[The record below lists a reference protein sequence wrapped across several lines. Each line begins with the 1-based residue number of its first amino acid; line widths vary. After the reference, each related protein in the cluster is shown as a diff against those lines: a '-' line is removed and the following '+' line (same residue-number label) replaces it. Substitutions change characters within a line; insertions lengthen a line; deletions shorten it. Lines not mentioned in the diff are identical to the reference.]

1 MSPEIELDSSGERNE
16 ETDVVLGDEGGGG
29 LVLGADVSWWDAD
42 EDFDYSDYNLGA
54 EMSASEFWEIDKDY
68 DVGFY
73 KSLSVND
80 ADRNNLMP
88 GENQKPEIPT
98 KSSSLETVAM
108 VSPVQKVQKMMA
120 MVTPPGVNV
129 APASIRYPAMFGP
142 YAVRS
147 GPYSTPN
154 QAQQDQRGR
163 IGGIPLNTVVP
174 PLSQYVVPGQQAL
187 QSVDSFGRYVAPW
200 QRQSDWR
207 ATPQSMWQPMN
218 TNAMNA
224 RSAPSQSAGPYFGGN
239 ARAAPRQTFVTSAR
253 ASAAGPDVVGS
264 PSPPQQTNSTITT
277 QPPSSNTLTQ
287 IVARGNIATELAARN
302 VPTEPSRS
310 NASSKLMAQPRASI
324 EATKSLFGRNL
335 IRIG

>member
-54 EMSASEFWEIDKDY
+54 EMSASEFWETDEDFDA
-68 DVGFY
+68 DVYESVF
-73 KSLSVND
+73 VND
-80 ADRNNLMP
+80 ADRNNKTP
-88 GENQKPEIPT
+88 DEIQNPEAPT
-98 KSSSLETVAM
+98 IIAPPAQML
-108 VSPVQKVQKMMA
+108 
-120 MVTPPGVNV
+120 TPPGVNV

-174 PLSQYVVPGQQAL
+174 PLNQYVAPGQPAFS
-187 QSVDSFGRYVAPW
+187 SVDSFGRYIAPW

-207 ATPQSMWQPMN
+207 ATPQSVWQPMN
-218 TNAMNA
+218 TNVMNA

-253 ASAAGPDVVGS
+253 ASSAGPDVVGS